1 MKKVLTI
8 GWAVL
13 LAFATISCGGD
24 EKKTSI
30 GKIESESAANK
41 QEKVRVDTI
50 RTEMIE
56 RENEIP
62 MQESM
67 DKMTFQIAMIVT
79 AYLLSYFLLFLQ

>member
-8 GWAVL
+8 GWAML
-13 LAFATISCGGD
+13 LALATISCGGD

-56 RENEIP
+56 REIERTSVLEGYETMNVSP
-62 MQESM
+62 
-67 DKMTFQIAMIVT
+67 
-79 AYLLSYFLLFLQ
+79 L